1 MYAQSIEIIAQ
12 YIVSLENKQNPLLLL
27 LYNPTR

>member
-12 YIVSLENKQNPLLLL
+12 YIVSIEHKQHPLLILNR
-27 LYNPTR
+27 NPTR